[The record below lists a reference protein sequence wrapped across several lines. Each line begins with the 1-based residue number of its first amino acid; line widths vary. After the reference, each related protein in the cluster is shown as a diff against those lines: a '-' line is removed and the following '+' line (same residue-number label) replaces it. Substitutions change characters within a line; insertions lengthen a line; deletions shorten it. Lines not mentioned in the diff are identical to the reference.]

1 MARVYTPKQIEK
13 YRRQKYLGVLDKS
26 TKNLY
31 NLFRNENSTYEKYR
45 AKFIELKKELD
56 KFDDVLLTTDYSKRL
71 NNYIQSLYIKTI
83 LNDDFTS
90 EDYNSIKSIES
101 TNLNR
106 LQKDK
111 KAVKYKKSKHKKSS
125 VEWEWFC

>member
-1 MARVYTPKQIEK
+1 MAKSYTPKQIEK
-13 YRRQKYLGVLDKS
+13 YRRQKYLGVLDKT

-31 NLFRNENSTYEKYR
+31 NLFRNENSIYEKYR

-56 KFDDVLLTTDYSKRL
+56 KFEDVLLTTDYSKRL
-71 NNYIQSLYIKTI
+71 KSYIDSLYAKTV
-83 LNDDFTS
+83 LDESFNETS
-90 EDYNSIKSIES
+90 YNSIKSTEA

-111 KAVKYKKSKHKKSS
+111 NTSKYKKDKHKKSAI
-125 VEWEWFC
+125 EWE

>member
-83 LNDDFTS
+83 LNEDFTS

-111 KAVKYKKSKHKKSS
+111 KSVKYKKSKHKKSS
-125 VEWEWFC
+125 VEWE